1 MRQLLKMFHRKKKTK
16 SKITPTVTSTI
27 MEVQVPNNTPVLT
40 EDSVIVEQVPVKEE
54 KVEAEPPVTNA
65 DEILKELFNK
75 MKSEIIG
82 EMNREKKVSRPEFT
96 EREFRM
102 FMNYQ
107 EYQNNL
113 LIKNV
118 NFQNRALT
126 ILGTLVIFVYFNMLL
141 SLIK

>member
-40 EDSVIVEQVPVKEE
+40 EDSVIVEQTPVKEE

-65 DEILKELFNK
+65 DEILREFFDK

-82 EMNREKKVSRPEFT
+82 ELNREKKVSRPEFT